1 LDRIE
6 VWLDGV
12 PVGLPADRRSLEG
25 IRCHLEAIAFKQQ
38 RFLGSIRVAGCST
51 VPQATSHHGGR
62 DFQIQGFT
70 MELGNRTLLI
80 LMTALEQTAKLT
92 DRVNG
97 AITGVLINEGP
108 LAREIWWSLANAL
121 REPILTL
128 SLLPDNVCGPN
139 HGQASFTQLRK
150 WQLEQLAAIIRDV
163 EDAANSGDV
172 SRLSD
177 ALAQHVMPWLES
189 QREVIQ
195 LWIESAGLDP
205 RGKVA
210 SAHVTT

>member
-1 LDRIE
+1 M
-6 VWLDGV
+6 WLDGV
-12 PVGLPADRRSLEG
+12 PVGVPADRRSLEG
-25 IRCHLEAIAFKQQ
+25 IRCHLEAIAFEQQ

-51 VPQATSHHGGR
+51 VPPRASHHGGR

-80 LMTALEQTAKLT
+80 LMTALEQTTKLT
-92 DRVNG
+92 SRVNG
-97 AITGVLINEGP
+97 AISEVLINEGP

-163 EDAANSGDV
+163 EAAANSGDV

-177 ALAQHVMPWLES
+177 ALAQHVVPWLES

-205 RGKVA
+205 RGRVA
-210 SAHVTT
+210 STRATT

>member
-25 IRCHLEAIAFKQQ
+25 IRCHLEAIAFEQQ
-38 RFLGSIRVAGCST
+38 RFLGSIRVAGRST
-51 VPQATSHHGGR
+51 APPRAPHHGGR

-70 MELGNRTLLI
+70 MELGNRTMLI
-80 LMTALEQTAKLT
+80 LMTALEQTTKLT
-92 DRVNG
+92 NRVNG
-97 AITGVLINEGP
+97 AISEVLINDGP

-163 EDAANSGDV
+163 EAAANCGDV

-177 ALAQHVMPWLES
+177 ALAQHVVPWLES

-195 LWIESAGLDP
+195 LWIETAGLELQ
-205 RGKVA
+205 
-210 SAHVTT
+210 S